1 MKSVYSLLNFCI
13 ALVWLV
19 NGLFCKILN
28 FVPRHQAIVAK
39 ILGEEYART
48 FTVFIGFAE
57 LIMAVW
63 ILTGFKSRLTALSQ
77 ILVVATMNVLEFF
90 LAPELLSW
98 GRLNLLFALVFCI
111 IVYFNEFHLKKTG
124 SK

>member
-1 MKSVYSLLNFCI
+1 MQRIHSLVNFCI

-48 FTVFIGFAE
+48 FTVVIGFAE
-57 LIMAVW
+57 LLMAIW

-111 IVYFNEFHLKKTG
+111 IVYFNEFHLKKN
-124 SK
+124 

>member
-1 MKSVYSLLNFCI
+1 MQRIHSLVNFCI

-48 FTVFIGFAE
+48 FTVFIGFSE

-63 ILTGFKSRLTALSQ
+63 ILTGFKSRLTALLQ

-111 IVYFNEFHLKKTG
+111 IVYFNEFHLKKN
-124 SK
+124 